1 MAEVAAA
8 RRPLPP
14 PSSSSSLLP
23 PPHRARP
30 ISLLAHATPQPARG
44 RGREPR
50 GSFGPPRRP
59 SLLRCG
65 FLRASASLLR
75 RGFLRA
81 ATTSGGGTL
90 SPLPRRRPSLP
101 PPSYSLPELERIWAS
116 PSLLAGARADR
127 HARRVR
133 YARRGRHA
141 RHARRAPR
149 RPCRP
154 ARRAPAPATAA
165 ASPAMPAAA
174 AALAARATATP
185 RAEDRGCGTGSV
197 PGSLRPGS
205 RPTAEVVA
213 AAERRGALTGS
224 GAAARGGGATAGGDD
239 SPDSGDGD
247 RGKGEAGVRRAARA
261 GVGLGRAGR

>member
-8 RRPLPP
+8 RRPLLP

-50 GSFGPPRRP
+50 RSFGPPRRP

-65 FLRASASLLR
+65 FLRASPSLLR

-101 PPSYSLPELERIWAS
+101 PPSSLLLLAGARADLGI

-127 HARRVR
+127 HARR
-133 YARRGRHA
+133 ACPLA
-141 RHARRAPR
+141 
-149 RPCRP
+149 
-154 ARRAPAPATAA
+154 APAAAT
-165 ASPAMPAAA
+165 SPAMPAAFA
-174 AALAARATATP
+174 MRAVAATPAMPAALRGGRAGPLVVPRHQQRRRPRPPCPLRLQRSLRAPRPP
-185 RAEDRGCGTGSV
+185 RARRTG
-197 PGSLRPGS
+197 
-205 RPTAEVVA
+205 A
-213 AAERRGALTGS
+213 AGPALRRGA
-224 GAAARGGGATAGGDD
+224 
-239 SPDSGDGD
+239 
-247 RGKGEAGVRRAARA
+247 
-261 GVGLGRAGR
+261 

>member
-8 RRPLPP
+8 RRPLLP

-50 GSFGPPRRP
+50 RSFGPPRRP

-65 FLRASASLLR
+65 FLRASPSLLR

-116 PSLLAGARADR
+116 PRLLAGARADR
-127 HARRVR
+127 HARR
-133 YARRGRHA
+133 ARPLA
-141 RHARRAPR
+141 
-149 RPCRP
+149 
-154 ARRAPAPATAA
+154 APAAAT
-165 ASPAMPAAA
+165 SPAMPAAFA
-174 AALAARATATP
+174 MRAVAATPAMPAAL
-185 RAEDRGCGTGSV
+185 RG
-197 PGSLRPGS
+197 
-205 RPTAEVVA
+205 
-213 AAERRGALTGS
+213 
-224 GAAARGGGATAGGDD
+224 
-239 SPDSGDGD
+239 
-247 RGKGEAGVRRAARA
+247 
-261 GVGLGRAGR
+261 GRAGPLVVPRHPQRRRPRPPCPLRLPRSLRAPRPPRARRTGAAGPALCRGA